1 MCIAV
6 TATIISKA
14 GTRAKGDCMG
24 NIIDIELGLVDAQV
38 GDKVLIHAGCAIQK
52 VSNTQAVEND
62 RILRELME
70 AFDDENL

>member
-1 MCIAV
+1 
-6 TATIISKA
+6 
-14 GTRAKGDCMG
+14 MG